1 MASDLGIRVVLNFIR
16 LFFLLK
22 LIILLGNLEFW
33 LWVWFELSFLL

>member
-1 MASDLGIRVVLNFIR
+1 MASDLGIGVVLNFFR

-33 LWVWFELSFLL
+33 LWVWFKLSFLL